1 MHSIS
6 QKICKENYEEINL
19 HIKDENGEI
28 AGGINSVFCWNWIEV
43 DILWVDDR
51 SGAGSYGSR
60 LLQEIE
66 RIAREKKCTFIKLNT
81 FSFQAPLFYQ
91 KHGFQEIASYR
102 RCPKRASALLFDKA
116 FGVETLSRVYEGR
129 SWINGKAVQEQA
141 HPVYSLVKADPII
154 YSKYFATY
162 RKNVWFRLSWKHVQQ
177 MAGADDCYWIMSD
190 GIRIAGISISEN
202 MLGSLFVIPPLVSRN
217 RLRLI

>member
-1 MHSIS
+1 MHLHQAQYVQLSSAAVLSKAWIS
-6 QKICKENYEEINL
+6 R
-19 HIKDENGEI
+19 D
-28 AGGINSVFCWNWIEV
+28 
-43 DILWVDDR
+43 
-51 SGAGSYGSR
+51 
-60 LLQEIE
+60 
-66 RIAREKKCTFIKLNT
+66 CT
-81 FSFQAPLFYQ
+81 
-91 KHGFQEIASYR
+91 YR

-129 SWINGKAVQEQA
+129 SWINGKAREQA

-162 RKNVWFRLSWKHVQQ
+162 RKNVWFRPSWKHVQEM